1 MKNKASLS
9 ILSAMIIFGTIGIFR
24 RYIPFP
30 SSVIAFSRGA
40 IGFAVLL
47 VFLFVTKKGFSMEKI
62 GKSFLPLCVS
72 GALMGFNW
80 ILLFEAYNFT
90 SVAAATLCY
99 YMAPVFV
106 IIASPL
112 LFGEKLGTRKL
123 FCVIGAV
130 IGMIFVSG
138 ATERGFGEIS
148 EIKGIFL
155 GLGAAVLY
163 ASVVVMNKKTAE
175 VPSFEKTVVQLG
187 SSAAVIL
194 PYILLTEDLSSL
206 ELTAKTVLL
215 LLIVGIVHT
224 GIAYVLYFGSIGKLS
239 AQKAAIFS
247 YVDPVS
253 AIIFSAVFLDE
264 KLSVSGVAGAILI
277 LGCAFLIEKE
287 KTK

>member
-1 MKNKASLS
+1 
-9 ILSAMIIFGTIGIFR
+9 
-24 RYIPFP
+24 
-30 SSVIAFSRGA
+30 
-40 IGFAVLL
+40 
-47 VFLFVTKKGFSMEKI
+47 
-62 GKSFLPLCVS
+62 
-72 GALMGFNW
+72 MGFNW

-138 ATERGFGEIS
+138 AAERGFGGIS

-194 PYILLTEDLSSL
+194 PYILLTEDISSL

-287 KTK
+287 KTKQQKSLPSGKLFLFEIFFDALFCFRGKIKKTGSGVFFGIVCNMSGKACSGGGKHFYKF